1 MATLVALSA
10 AYLYGR
16 RAIDVFVCGIC
27 AAHAL
32 IMLMEVPA
40 FGVGPGLKSLL
51 DNLLSLGGN
60 TYGYAAP
67 SWKFTKLPFYTP
79 CLLCI
84 TSFTRTGVP
93 LASAAATGF

>member
-1 MATLVALSA
+1 
-10 AYLYGR
+10 
-16 RAIDVFVCGIC
+16 
-27 AAHAL
+27 
-32 IMLMEVPA
+32 MLMEVPA
-40 FGVGPGLKSLL
+40 FGVDPGLKSLL

-60 TYGYAAP
+60 TYGYAAQL
-67 SWKFTKLPFYTP
+67 KFTKLPFYTP